1 MITSEVACE
10 RAAGLVPFLAER
22 AEHCEEIRR
31 CPEETLAE
39 LYDSG
44 LMQIMQPR
52 SYGGSELNIDTA
64 ADVAMV
70 LAGGCASTAW
80 VWMNLATHS
89 WNIGQFGQEAQEDV
103 WASDPRSLAATGLQ
117 YPCGRATRAHGGFR
131 LSGRWPFASGVDAAN
146 WMIVGAQV
154 DGTSERLML
163 LVPKEDYHSLQ
174 NWRAFGLAGTGSHD
188 VEVHDAFVPR
198 HRTVAPKLLAA
209 GGDAPGALVS
219 ASPVYRLPAYSGFG
233 FALASVPLG
242 AARAALDRFTAGVRA
257 RATTS
262 TAGRMADLAPVQL
275 RVAEASACISF
286 AETGYRENLRE
297 LVRLTHQGQPITQ
310 DIKLRWKRDV
320 AFAVSLCRRSVET
333 LMAAAGGNALS
344 TASPLQRSFRDV
356 VAASSHIGLTWDLQA
371 ALYGRHAMGLPLAE
385 DLLI

>member
-10 RAAGLVPFLAER
+10 RAAALVASLADRAER
-22 AEHCEEIRR
+22 CEQTAR

-39 LYDSG
+39 LYDTG

-52 SYGGSELNIDTA
+52 SYGGSELTIDTA
-64 ADVAMV
+64 SDVAML

-89 WNIGQFGQEAQEDV
+89 WTIGQFEREAQEDV
-103 WASDPRSLAATGLQ
+103 WGSDPRAVAATGLQ
-117 YPCGRATRAHGGFR
+117 YPCGRATRAPGGFR

-146 WMIVGAQV
+146 WMIAGAQV

-163 LVPKEDYHSLQ
+163 LVPKEDYRSLE

-188 VEVHDAFVPR
+188 VEIQDAFVPA
-198 HRTVAPKLLAA
+198 HRTVKPELLAA
-209 GGDAPGALVS
+209 GRDAPGALIN

-242 AARAALDRFTAGVRA
+242 VARAALDRFILDIRA

-262 TAGRMADLAPVQL
+262 AASRMAELAPVQL

-286 AETGYRENLRE
+286 AATGYRKNLVE
-297 LVRLTHQGQPITQ
+297 LVKLTEQKEPITHE
-310 DIKLRWKRDV
+310 IKLRWKRDV
-320 AFAVSLCRRSVET
+320 AFAVSLSRRCVDT
-333 LMAAAGGNALS
+333 LIAAGGGNVLS
-344 TASPLQRSFRDV
+344 TAHPLQRSFRDI

-371 ALYGRHAMGLPLAE
+371 SLYGRSAMGLPLAD